1 MSARF
6 HDRHHAGR
14 VLGQKL
20 QPYAHRDD
28 VLVVALPRGGVMVG
42 YEVAAALGV
51 PLDILVVRKLGVP
64 GYEEFGFGAIASG
77 GVRVLNPDVVQALRI
92 DEAAIDA
99 VVAAESR
106 ELARREKAYRGDRP
120 ALDVRGRTVIL
131 VDDGLATGGTM
142 LAAVRALRHAAAAA
156 IVVAVPVASRDACRT
171 IRAEVTACICDLVP
185 RELGGVGLWYDDFSQ
200 AGDAEVTSLLAASRA
215 AAVRTRGGGAV
226 GSVIRRCRM

>member
-6 HDRHHAGR
+6 HDRCHAGR
-14 VLGQKL
+14 VLGQRL
-20 QPYAHRDD
+20 QAYANRDD
-28 VLVVALPRGGVMVG
+28 VIVVALPRGGVVVG
-42 YEVAAALGV
+42 HEVAKALGA

-77 GVRVLNPDVVQALRI
+77 GVRVLNSDVVQALRI
-92 DEAAIDA
+92 DDQVIER

-106 ELARREKAYRGDRP
+106 ELARRERAYRGDQP

-156 IVVAVPVASRDACRT
+156 TLVAVPVASREACEA
-171 IRAEVTACICDLVP
+171 IRAEVADCICDVVP

-200 AGDAEVTSLLAASRA
+200 TDDAEVTALLASARA
-215 AAVRTRGGGAV
+215 TDGRVVAHGRSAGPG
-226 GSVIRRCRM
+226 

>member
-6 HDRHHAGR
+6 HDRRHAGR

-20 QPYAHRDD
+20 QAYAHRDD
-28 VLVVALPRGGVMVG
+28 VLVVALPRGGVVVAH
-42 YEVAAALGV
+42 EVATALGA

-77 GVRVLNPDVVQALRI
+77 GVRVLNPDVVQSLRLS
-92 DEAAIDA
+92 EAAIER

-142 LAAVRALRHAAAAA
+142 LAAIRALRHAAAEA
-156 IVVAVPVASRDACRT
+156 IVVAVPVASREACEA
-171 IRAEVTACICDLVP
+171 IRAEVAACICDLIP
-185 RELGGVGLWYDDFSQ
+185 RDFGGVGLWYDDFAQ
-200 AGDAEVTSLLAASRA
+200 TADAEVTALLATSRA
-215 AAVRTRGGGAV
+215 PQPPRAAVRAPVEG
-226 GSVIRRCRM
+226 RR